1 MLGWVGIFPKVVV
14 VGASSSLLYSR
25 GGFILYGICMR
36 KKETKK
42 RKARVEFQR
51 RRGTVFVLVSLAIG
65 WGIVH
70 DCIRLLKRR

>member
-36 KKETKK
+36 KKETKGK
-42 RKARVEFQR
+42 HEWSFRGVEEQFLSWSR
-51 RRGTVFVLVSLAIG
+51 
-65 WGIVH
+65 
-70 DCIRLLKRR
+70 